1 MLEEQM
7 LAEKVWAV
15 VGANEDR
22 SKYGNMIYQK
32 LRRKGYQVYAVNP
45 FYQSIEGD
53 PCYRNLSSLPQ
64 KPAVVNFVVA
74 PKIAKNYVDEA
85 AALGIKYLWFQPQ
98 TSDDQLLEHVR
109 QLGLQAVEA
118 CALVATR

>member
-22 SKYGNMIYQK
+22 LKYGNMIYQK

-45 FYQSIEGD
+45 LYQTIEGD
-53 PCYRNLSSLPQ
+53 PCYRNLSSLPE

-74 PKIAKNYVDEA
+74 PKIGKNYVEEA